1 MAFAVA
7 IPSRV
12 PLEHRDLA
20 FWMRRSLEELEELRA
35 NPSTDT
41 VHDLRVSL
49 RRCRSLAAAV
59 EEIDPH
65 VDWQEMRNSARK
77 LFRSMGELRDA
88 QVAEEWLNKLR
99 PQVDP
104 LKVTLLGSLRQT
116 QESALAKALH
126 LAEKFDENRWTEL
139 AKALHSRLRKIP
151 ADREAAR
158 CLALERLQEAH
169 ELHRR
174 ALRTERPAP
183 WHDLRVA
190 LKRFRYTLELLVPTL
205 HSKCIGSLK
214 RVQDVLGDI
223 HDLDMLGE
231 LAVRAK
237 NEVTPELRKD
247 WQSRVENVRQERMQT
262 YRQLALGGVS
272 IWQDW
277 LSGFP
282 KLDWPEYT
290 AARIA
295 ATRNAMDTKRRRS
308 LAVSRIAA
316 KLWTQLRRCQGGPI
330 FADQNEKRV
339 LVAAA
344 RLCAIQYAV
353 KKKSRLKS
361 VRTFLLKSP
370 VPPAWTF
377 AEWERVAWCI
387 RFQRGPEPGTGNKR
401 FSRLSAEQQAA
412 IRPLA
417 GILRLAVAA
426 QRSGAASGAAIKME
440 TLSQTLLLHV
450 DGVEET
456 PEIAARFTEAKHLLE
471 RSIGKTILIQPTKAP
486 EINTANEVV
495 PLTPVVVL
503 R

>member
-7 IPSRV
+7 IPSRAL
-12 PLEHRDLA
+12 LEHRDLA
-20 FWMRRSLEELEELRA
+20 YWMKRSLEELAELRA
-35 NPSTDT
+35 DPSADA

-49 RRCRSLAAAV
+49 RRCRSLASAV

-65 VDWQEMRNSARK
+65 PDWQEMRNSARK

-99 PQVDP
+99 PEADP
-104 LKVTLLGSLRQT
+104 LKITLLASLKQAE
-116 QESALAKALH
+116 ESALAKALH
-126 LAEKFDENRWTEL
+126 LAEKFDEKRWTEL

-151 ADREAAR
+151 ADQEAAR

-183 WHDLRVA
+183 WHDLRIA

-205 HSKCIGSLK
+205 HGKYIGSLK

-223 HDLDMLGE
+223 HDLDALGD
-231 LAVRAK
+231 LAAAK
-237 NEVTPELRKD
+237 DAVAPELRQD
-247 WQSRVENVRQERMQT
+247 WQARVENVRQERMQT

-282 KLDWPEYT
+282 KLDWSEYA

-295 ATRNAMDTKRRRS
+295 ATRKAMDPKPRRS

-316 KLWTQLRRCQGGPI
+316 KLWTQLRRCQTGPI

-344 RLCAIQYAV
+344 RLCGIQRES

-370 VPPAWTF
+370 VLPAWTF

-387 RFQRGPEPGTGNKR
+387 RFQRGPEPATGNKR
-401 FSRLSAEQQAA
+401 FARLSVEQQAA
-412 IRPLA
+412 IRSLA

-426 QRSGAASGAAIKME
+426 QRSGAASGAAIKLE
-440 TLSQTLLLHV
+440 SLSQGLLLRV

-456 PEIAARFTEAKHLLE
+456 PEIAARFTEAKQLLE
-471 RSIGKTILIQPTKAP
+471 RSIGKTILIQPTQAP
-486 EINTANEVV
+486 KFDTGNEVV
-495 PLTPVVVL
+495 PLTPVVVF

>member
-7 IPSRV
+7 IPSRAL
-12 PLEHRDLA
+12 LEHRDLVY
-20 FWMRRSLEELEELRA
+20 WMKRSLEELAELRA
-35 NPSTDT
+35 DPSADA

-49 RRCRSLAAAV
+49 RRCRSLASAV

-65 VDWQEMRNSARK
+65 PDWQEMRNSARK

-88 QVAEEWLNKLR
+88 QVAEEWLSKLR
-99 PQVDP
+99 SEIDP
-104 LKVTLLGSLRQT
+104 LKLILLSSLKRT

-126 LAEKFDENRWTEL
+126 LADKFDEKRWTEM

-151 ADREAAR
+151 TDGEAAR

-174 ALRTERPAP
+174 ALRTERSAP
-183 WHDLRVA
+183 WHDLRIA

-205 HSKCIGSLK
+205 HGKCIGTLK
-214 RVQDVLGDI
+214 RAQDVLGDI
-223 HDLDMLGE
+223 HDLDALAE
-231 LAVRAK
+231 LAAAEDAVA
-237 NEVTPELRKD
+237 PELRQD
-247 WQSRVENVRQERMQT
+247 WQARVESVRQERMQT

-272 IWQDW
+272 IWQEW
-277 LSGFP
+277 LSSFP
-282 KLDWPEYT
+282 KLDWPDYA

-295 ATRNAMDTKRRRS
+295 STRKAMDPKPRRS

-316 KLWTQLRRCQGGPI
+316 KLWTQLRRCQAGPI

-344 RLCAIQYAV
+344 RLSGITYQS

-387 RFQRGPEPGTGNKR
+387 RFQRGPEPATGNKR
-401 FSRLSAEQQAA
+401 FARLSVEQQAA

-426 QRSGAASGAAIKME
+426 QRGGAASGAAIKME
-440 TLSQTLLLHV
+440 TLSQGLLLRV

-456 PEIAARFTEAKHLLE
+456 PEVAARFTEAKQLLE
-471 RSIGKTILIQPTKAP
+471 RSIGKTILIQPAKGP
-486 EINTANEVV
+486 ELTDGNEVL
-495 PLTPVVVL
+495 PLTPIVVL

>member
-1 MAFAVA
+1 M
-7 IPSRV
+7 
-12 PLEHRDLA
+12 
-20 FWMRRSLEELEELRA
+20 
-35 NPSTDT
+35 
-41 VHDLRVSL
+41 
-49 RRCRSLAAAV
+49 
-59 EEIDPH
+59 
-65 VDWQEMRNSARK
+65 
-77 LFRSMGELRDA
+77 
-88 QVAEEWLNKLR
+88 
-99 PQVDP
+99 
-104 LKVTLLGSLRQT
+104 LLGWLQQT
-116 QESALAKALH
+116 QDSAFAKALH
-126 LAEKFDENRWTEL
+126 LAEKFDEKRWAEL
-139 AKALHSRLRKIP
+139 AKDLHSRLRKIP
-151 ADREAAR
+151 ADQPAAR

-183 WHDLRVA
+183 WHDLRIA

-214 RVQDVLGDI
+214 RVQDILGDI
-223 HDLDMLGE
+223 HDLDTLGE
-231 LAVRAK
+231 LAARAK
-237 NEVTPELRKD
+237 DELTVELRQE
-247 WQSRVENVRQERMQT
+247 WQARVDNVRQQRMQT
-262 YRQLALGGVS
+262 YRQLALGGIS

-277 LSGFP
+277 LSSFP
-282 KLDWPEYT
+282 KADWLRYA

-295 ATRNAMDTKRRRS
+295 ATRKAMDPKPRRS

-316 KLWTQLRRCQGGPI
+316 KLCAQLCRCQAGLI
-330 FADQNEKRV
+330 FADQIEKRV

-344 RLCAIQYAV
+344 RLCGIRYES

-387 RFQRGPEPGTGNKR
+387 RFQRGPEPATGSKR
-401 FSRLSAEQQAA
+401 FSRLSVEQQAV
-412 IRPLA
+412 ILPLA

-440 TLSQTLLLHV
+440 TLSQVLLLHV
-450 DGVEET
+450 DGVQET

-471 RSIGKTILIQPTKAP
+471 RSIGKTILIQPSKTP
-486 EINTANEVV
+486 ELNRGNAVA
-495 PLTPVVVL
+495 PLTPVVPF

>member
-7 IPSRV
+7 IPSRAL
-12 PLEHRDLA
+12 PEHRDLA
-20 FWMRRSLEELEELRA
+20 FWMKRSLEELAELRA
-35 NPSTDT
+35 NPSADA

-49 RRCRSLAAAV
+49 RRCRSLASAV

-65 VDWQEMRNSARK
+65 PDWLEMRNSARK

-88 QVAEEWLNKLR
+88 QVAEEWLSNLR
-99 PQVDP
+99 SEVDP
-104 LKVTLLGSLRQT
+104 LKVILLSSLKRT

-126 LAEKFDENRWTEL
+126 LADKFDEKRWTEM

-151 ADREAAR
+151 ADQEAAR

-174 ALRTERPAP
+174 ALRTERPVP
-183 WHDLRVA
+183 WHDLRIA

-205 HSKCIGSLK
+205 HGKWIGSLK

-231 LAVRAK
+231 LAAEAK
-237 NEVTPELRKD
+237 DAVTQELRQD
-247 WQSRVENVRQERMQT
+247 WLARAENVRQERMQT
-262 YRQLALGGVS
+262 YRRLALGGVS

-277 LSGFP
+277 LSSFP
-282 KLDWPEYT
+282 KLDWPDYA

-295 ATRNAMDTKRRRS
+295 STRKAMDPKPRRS

-316 KLWTQLRRCQGGPI
+316 KLWTQLRGCQAGPI

-344 RLCAIQYAV
+344 RLSGIAYES

-401 FSRLSAEQQAA
+401 FARLSVEQQAA

-426 QRSGAASGAAIKME
+426 QRSGAASGAAIRME
-440 TLSQTLLLHV
+440 TLPQGLLLHV

-456 PEIAARFTEAKHLLE
+456 PDVAARFTEAKLLLE
-471 RSIGKTILIQPTKAP
+471 RSISKTILIQPTKAL
-486 EINTANEVV
+486 ELNTANEVV
-495 PLTPVVVL
+495 PPPPVVVF

>member
-7 IPSRV
+7 IPSRAL
-12 PLEHRDLA
+12 LEHRDLA
-20 FWMRRSLEELEELRA
+20 FWMKRSLEELAEVRA
-35 NPSTDT
+35 NPSADA

-49 RRCRSLAAAV
+49 RRCRSLASAL

-65 VDWQEMRNSARK
+65 RDWQEMRNSARK

-99 PQVDP
+99 PEVDP
-104 LKVTLLGSLRQT
+104 LKVILLGSLKQT

-126 LAEKFDENRWTEL
+126 LAEKFDEKRWAEL

-151 ADREAAR
+151 ADQEAAR

-183 WHDLRVA
+183 WHDLRIA

-205 HSKCIGSLK
+205 HGKCIGSLK

-223 HDLDMLGE
+223 HDLDTLAE
-231 LAVRAK
+231 LAAAK
-237 NEVTPELRKD
+237 DAVAPEIRQD
-247 WQSRVENVRQERMQT
+247 WQARVENVREERMET

-277 LSGFP
+277 LSSFP
-282 KLDWPEYT
+282 KLDWPEYA

-295 ATRNAMDTKRRRS
+295 ATRKAMDPKPRRS

-316 KLWTQLRRCQGGPI
+316 KLWIQLRRCQGDPI

-339 LVAAA
+339 LAAAA
-344 RLCAIQYAV
+344 RLSGIAYGS

-377 AEWERVAWCI
+377 AEWERVAWSI
-387 RFQRGPEPGTGNKR
+387 RFQRGPEPSSGNKR
-401 FSRLSAEQQAA
+401 FAKLSVEQQAA

-440 TLSQTLLLHV
+440 TLLQGLLLHV
-450 DGVEET
+450 NGVEET
-456 PEIAARFTEAKHLLE
+456 PGIAARFTEAKQLLE
-471 RSIGKTILIQPTKAP
+471 RSIGKTILIQPTRTP
-486 EINTANEVV
+486 ELNSANEVV

>member
-7 IPSRV
+7 IPSRAL
-12 PLEHRDLA
+12 LEHRDLA
-20 FWMRRSLEELEELRA
+20 FWMKRSLEELAEVRA
-35 NPSTDT
+35 NPSADA

-49 RRCRSLAAAV
+49 RRCRSLASAL

-65 VDWQEMRNSARK
+65 RDWQEMRNSARK

-99 PQVDP
+99 PEVDP
-104 LKVTLLGSLRQT
+104 LKVILLGSLKQT

-126 LAEKFDENRWTEL
+126 LAEKFDEKRWAEL

-151 ADREAAR
+151 ADQEAAR

-183 WHDLRVA
+183 WHDLRIA
-190 LKRFRYTLELLVPTL
+190 LKRFRYTLELLAPTL
-205 HSKCIGSLK
+205 HGKCIGSLK

-223 HDLDMLGE
+223 HDLDTLAE
-231 LAVRAK
+231 LAAAK
-237 NEVTPELRKD
+237 DAVAPEIRED
-247 WQSRVENVRQERMQT
+247 WQARVENVRQERMET

-277 LSGFP
+277 LSSFP
-282 KLDWPEYT
+282 KPDWPEYS

-295 ATRNAMDTKRRRS
+295 ATRKAMDPKPRRS
-308 LAVSRIAA
+308 LAVSRIVA
-316 KLWTQLRRCQGGPI
+316 KLWTELHRCHAGPI

-339 LVAAA
+339 VVAAA
-344 RLCAIQYAV
+344 RLSGIAYES

-377 AEWERVAWCI
+377 GEWERLAWCI
-387 RFQRGPEPGTGNKR
+387 RFQRGPEPSTGNKR
-401 FSRLSAEQQAA
+401 FARLSVEQQAA
-412 IRPLA
+412 IRNLA
-417 GILRLAVAA
+417 GVLRLAVAA
-426 QRSGAASGAAIKME
+426 QRSGATSGAAIRMDR
-440 TLSQTLLLHV
+440 LSQGLLLHV

-456 PEIAARFTEAKHLLE
+456 PDVAARFTEAKHLLE
-471 RSIGKTILIQPTKAP
+471 RSISKTILIQPTKAP
-486 EINTANEVV
+486 ELNTANEAVR
-495 PLTPVVVL
+495 LTPVVVL

>member
-7 IPSRV
+7 IPSRAL
-12 PLEHRDLA
+12 LEHRDLA
-20 FWMRRSLEELEELRA
+20 FWMKRSLEELSELRA
-35 NPSTDT
+35 NPSADA

-49 RRCRSLAAAV
+49 RRCRSLASAV

-65 VDWQEMRNSARK
+65 ADWQEMRDGARK

-88 QVAEEWLNKLR
+88 QVAQDWLNKLR
-99 PQVDP
+99 PEVDP
-104 LKVTLLGSLRQT
+104 LKVMLLGSLKQT

-126 LAEKFDENRWTEL
+126 LAEKFDEERWAEM

-151 ADREAAR
+151 ADREAAS

-183 WHDLRVA
+183 WHDLRIA
-190 LKRFRYTLELLVPTL
+190 LKRFRYTLELLAPTL

-231 LAVRAK
+231 LAAQA
-237 NEVTPELRKD
+237 EDAVTPELRQD
-247 WQSRVENVRQERMQT
+247 WQARVENVRQERMQT

-277 LSGFP
+277 LSSFP
-282 KLDWPEYT
+282 KLDWPEYA

-295 ATRNAMDTKRRRS
+295 ATRKAMDPKPRRS

-316 KLWTQLRRCQGGPI
+316 KLWAELHRCHAGPL

-339 LVAAA
+339 VVAAA
-344 RLCAIQYAV
+344 RLSGIAYES

-361 VRTFLLKSP
+361 ARTFLLKSP

-387 RFQRGPEPGTGNKR
+387 RFQRGPEPSTGNKR
-401 FSRLSAEQQAA
+401 FARLSVEQQAA
-412 IRPLA
+412 IRNLA
-417 GILRLAVAA
+417 GVLRLAVAA
-426 QRSGAASGAAIKME
+426 QRSGAASGAAIKMDM
-440 TLSQTLLLHV
+440 LSQGLLLHV

-456 PEIAARFTEAKHLLE
+456 PDVAARFTEAKHLLE
-471 RSIGKTILIQPTKAP
+471 RSISKTILIQPTKAP
-486 EINTANEVV
+486 ELNTANEVV
-495 PLTPVVVL
+495 RPTSVVAL